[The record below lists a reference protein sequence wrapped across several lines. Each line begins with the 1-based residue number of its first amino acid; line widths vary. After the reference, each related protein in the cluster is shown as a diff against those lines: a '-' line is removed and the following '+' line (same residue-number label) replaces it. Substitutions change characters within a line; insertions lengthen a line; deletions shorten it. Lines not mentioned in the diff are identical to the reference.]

1 MYFLFLFF
9 DLEQVKVFR
18 LNYIS
23 CIPEKS
29 KNQNNWW
36 YVWTL
41 KCKICRLTRWYG
53 FIKPTFYGLQ
63 IAEYRSAWNYDEAF
77 ERIVNHVWKKLS
89 FTDFWQGSK
98 YISGIHEI
106 LWAKF
111 DKKVPLNFDKWS
123 VKKER
128 TEAATGHVL

>member
-1 MYFLFLFF
+1 MYLLFLFF
-9 DLEQVKVFR
+9 DLEQVNVFR

-29 KNQNNWW
+29 KNRNNWW

-41 KCKICRLTRWYG
+41 KCKICPLTRWYG

-77 ERIVNHVWKKLS
+77 ERIVNHVRKSSPPQIFDRVLNTS
-89 FTDFWQGSK
+89 LEYMT
-98 YISGIHEI
+98 I
-106 LWAKF
+106 LWARF

-123 VKKER
+123 VKNEG